1 MDMQA
6 SNESLN
12 SLTRKMRILLFFS
25 VIFSFI
31 VVVTS
36 WLIHITSGRS
46 RILLPFISETDTDFL
61 EGTIFS
67 IGLTIVGLTYP
78 ILGWHFYRSKKLEL
92 EHSSCGETHEL
103 LNKIALG
110 LSFFQAISI
119 ILVSNLAWFKYPIL
133 HAIFAN
139 FVFTGGFMWAVL
151 YHKLDYD
158 IDTDRGTKRNY
169 HELRSNFFVVW
180 FVGIGLMSVG
190 FLSGLSQN
198 PDLLQTLDFSSV
210 KTDMLVA
217 AIGEWLMFLASL
229 VVFGTFHEDLIDL
242 D

>member
-1 MDMQA
+1 MEMQ
-6 SNESLN
+6 EETFSLN
-12 SLTRKMRILLFFS
+12 SQTKNMRILLFFS

-36 WLIHITSGRS
+36 WLIHLNSGRS
-46 RILLPFISETDTDFL
+46 RIFLPFISETDTDFL

-78 ILGWHFYRSKKLEL
+78 ILGWYFYRSKKLEL
-92 EHSSCGETHEL
+92 KNSDCGETQEL

-110 LSFFQAISI
+110 VSFFQAISI

-139 FVFTGGFMWAVL
+139 FTFSGGLLWAVL

-158 IDTDRGTKRNY
+158 IDKTNSTKRNY
-169 HELRSNFFVVW
+169 YDLRSNLFVVW
-180 FVGIGLMSVG
+180 FVGIGLMLVG
-190 FLSGLSQN
+190 FVSGLSQN

-210 KTDMLVA
+210 RTDMLVA
-217 AIGEWLMFLASL
+217 AIGEWIMFLASI
-229 VVFGTFHEDLIDL
+229 VVFATFYEDLIDL

>member
-6 SNESLN
+6 DNESPN
-12 SLTRKMRILLFFS
+12 SLTRKIRILLLFS
-25 VIFSFI
+25 IIFSFI

-36 WLIHITSGRS
+36 WLIHISSGRS
-46 RILLPFISETDTDFL
+46 RTFLPFISETDTDFL

-67 IGLTIVGLTYP
+67 IGLTIVGLMYP
-78 ILGWHFYRSKKLEL
+78 ILGWYFYRSKKLEL
-92 EHSSCGETHEL
+92 ENSSCGETQVL

-139 FVFTGGFMWAVL
+139 FVFSCGLMWAVL
-151 YHKLDYD
+151 YHKLGYD
-158 IDTDRGTKRNY
+158 IDNNRGEKRNY
-169 HELRSNFFVVW
+169 HDLRSNIFVVW

-198 PDLLQTLDFSSV
+198 PDLLQTLEFSSV
-210 KTDMLVA
+210 KTEMLVA
-217 AIGEWLMFLASL
+217 AIGEWLMFIASL
-229 VVFGTFHEDLIDL
+229 VVFGTFYEDLIDL